1 MPRFARSPLKI
12 LALVITLCV
21 VLLGWYGAKR
31 GLRRS
36 WRERVFEEFRQRGI
50 EVTFKKLT
58 VDPWRGFVASEVKVY
73 EAADRRHILAE
84 IDQAIL
90 SIDFSRLIRRKN
102 FISALE
108 LKDTRLS
115 LPLEKSN
122 QSSRRIEV
130 TRFNA
135 RLLFP
140 NKQIHLVNAEA
151 RVLGIRLRAN
161 GWISNPEKLESSDE
175 TSSKKLT
182 ELADKL
188 IPEFESVEYE
198 SDPPLLRLQ
207 FSGDM
212 AVPESLQATLKLE
225 AEDFVI
231 RGCEFDSLKLSA
243 NWREG
248 ALALQEFLL
257 EDSHGRLRAVGLIDS
272 AGGTAKSQIESTLD
286 LAAIGSAFGA
296 GEYTKDLSFKERP
309 SLMLQITGLPEPEI
323 PLRVTGSFET
333 KSFAWK
339 SVPFESLGFAF
350 AWEQGR
356 FSIRDFQLQHAA
368 GYLSGNTMRTSDS
381 FNARITNTIP
391 AQVIVS
397 TLPAE
402 FAYGPAGWLQN
413 QGPLKIDLE
422 AAGTAPALQECSVWG
437 TVAVGKSV
445 FRGIAVEKVST
456 FVGLSGGV
464 VSIGPFELTR
474 SEGKG
479 EGAITVDT
487 VHKDIYMHDLKL
499 RLNPVETMWMIEP
512 AWVDEVAPYRFKGA
526 PPLVQLSGRAA
537 PGTRQRTFLDVQVD
551 SQTGMDYT
559 FSGKVLQFD
568 KVSAKLKFAQARL
581 QITELGGPMFGGRLD
596 GNADVSLDREN
607 PVNKASLRITDMN
620 FSKLSKLYTGYDESK
635 GLLDVNFLWKGVSD
649 DGRKV
654 DGAGDLKITDGNVF
668 AIPFLGPLS
677 GILSTVLPGA
687 GYSMAHK
694 ATASFTVKDGIF
706 RTSDLKVEGLGF
718 NLLGNG
724 DLHFMDDYMRF
735 FAHINAKGVPG
746 LVLLPVSRLLEYASV
761 GRLSKPEWK
770 PRMIPKLGTDDP
782 TRPKQ
787 NGESKP
793 NEEPTDR

>member
-12 LALVITLCV
+12 FALVLAISV
-21 VLLGWYGAKR
+21 VCLGWYGAKQ

-50 EVTFKKLT
+50 EVTFKRLT
-58 VDPWRGFVASEVKVY
+58 VDPWRGFVAREVKIY
-73 EAADRRHILAE
+73 ETAERRHILAE

-102 FISALE
+102 FLSALE

-115 LPLEKSN
+115 LPVEKNN
-122 QSSRRIEV
+122 QNSRRIDI
-130 TRFNA
+130 TRLNA

-151 RVLGIRLRAN
+151 RLLGIRLRAN
-161 GWISNPEKLESSDE
+161 GWISNPEKIGPSDE
-175 TSSKKLT
+175 GSSQKLAR
-182 ELADKL
+182 LADKL
-188 IPEFESVEYE
+188 VPEFEAVAYK
-198 SDPPLLRLQ
+198 SDPPLLKIQ

-225 AEDFVI
+225 AEDFSI
-231 RGCEFDSLKLSA
+231 RGCEFDSLNLSA
-243 NWREG
+243 SWREE
-248 ALALQEFLL
+248 ALALQELLL
-257 EDSHGRLRAVGLIDS
+257 EDAHGKLRAVGLVDS

-286 LAAIGSAFGA
+286 LAAIGNAFGA
-296 GEYTKDLSFKERP
+296 HEYTKHLSFNDRP
-309 SLMLQITGLPEPEI
+309 SLMLQIAGSPEPEV

-333 KSFAWK
+333 KSFSWK
-339 SVPFESLGFAF
+339 STPFESLTFAF
-350 AWEQGR
+350 AWDQDR
-356 FSIRDFQLQHAA
+356 LAIRDFQLQHAA
-368 GYLSGNTMRTSDS
+368 GYLSGNTMRTRDS

-422 AAGTAPALQECSVWG
+422 AAGTSPSLQECSVWG

-445 FRGIAVEKVST
+445 FRGIPVEKVST
-456 FVGLSGGV
+456 YVGLSGGII
-464 VSIGPFELTR
+464 SIGPFELTR

-487 VHKDIYMHDLKL
+487 VHKDIYMHNLKL
-499 RLNPVETMWMIEP
+499 RLHPVETMWMIEP
-512 AWVDEVAPYRFKGA
+512 AWVDEVAPYRFKGP

-551 SQTGMDYT
+551 SQSGMDYT
-559 FSGKVLQFD
+559 FAGKVLQFD

-649 DGRKV
+649 NGRKV
-654 DGAGDLKITDGNVF
+654 DGSGDLKITDGNVF

-677 GILSTVLPGA
+677 GVLSAVLPGV

-694 ATASFTVKDGIF
+694 ATASFTIKDGIF
-706 RTSDLKVEGLGF
+706 RTTDLKVEGLGF

-746 LVLLPVSRLLEYASV
+746 LMLLPVSRLLEYASI
-761 GRLSKPEWK
+761 GKLSKPEWK
-770 PRMIPKLGTDDP
+770 PRMIPKLNTDDP
-782 TRPKQ
+782 TRPKKS
-787 NGESKP
+787 GESNP
-793 NEEPTDR
+793 AEEATDR